1 MINLV
6 YYFHNFLTLHKGEG
20 ICMFDTYEVKPFF
33 DEMLKASGK
42 PKDHYQKFYEMLH
55 SFSVDELKDKH
66 ETAQLSFLRQGI
78 TFTVYHNN
86 VGAERTMP
94 FDFVPIIIPPEDWET
109 IEKGMVQRSEAL
121 NLFLQDVYN
130 EQRIL
135 RDGIIPRNLVEDN
148 PYYYAKQVQGI
159 NIPLNNHIFLA
170 GIDLIRDENGKY
182 LVLEDNLRNPSGISY
197 VYQNRYVMRQIYPE
211 FFANHSV
218 QTLEHQ
224 VTYLHEAIMDHA
236 PVGVENPRA
245 VLLTPGIY
253 NSAYYDHVFLAQQMG
268 LQLVEGRDLIAVND
282 IVYMKTIRGLEK
294 VDIIYRR
301 IDDDFLDPKAFRED
315 STLGV
320 EGLLEAYRKGNVAI
334 LNGIG
339 NGVADDKA
347 MYVYV
352 PDMIRYYLNEE
363 PIIDNVKTYRLDDSN
378 QRDWVL
384 EHLHELVVKNVGA
397 SGGYDMLVGPHATIE
412 EVELFREKIL
422 EAPHQYIA
430 QPTIK
435 LSRAPAYQGEEF
447 YPCHVDLRVF
457 VMRGKE
463 THVFPGGL
471 SRVALKKGSLVVN
484 SSQGGGGKDTWVMKS
499 GGVG

>member
-1 MINLV
+1 
-6 YYFHNFLTLHKGEG
+6 
-20 ICMFDTYEVKPFF
+20 MFQSYEVKPFF
-33 DEMLKASGK
+33 DEMFEESCK
-42 PKDHYQKFYEMLH
+42 PKHHYQKVYDMLH
-55 SFSVDELKDKH
+55 TFTPEELKEKY
-66 ETAQLSFLRQGI
+66 ETAQLAFLRKGI
-78 TFTVYHNN
+78 TFTIYHNN

-109 IEKGMVQRSEAL
+109 IEKGMIQRTDAL
-121 NLFLQDVYN
+121 NHFLDDVYH
-130 EQRIL
+130 EQQIVK
-135 RDGIIPRNLVEDN
+135 DGIIPKELIEWNS
-148 PYYYAKQVQGI
+148 YYYDKQVQGLR
-159 NIPLNNHIFLA
+159 IPLNNHIFLA
-170 GIDLIRDENGKY
+170 GIDLIRNEEGKY
-182 LVLEDNLRNPSGISY
+182 LVLEDNLRNPSGMSY
-197 VYQNRYVMRQIYPE
+197 VYQNRYVMRQVYPE
-211 FFANHSV
+211 FFAKHSV

-224 VTYLHEAIMDHA
+224 MTYLHEAVMDHA
-236 PVGVENPRA
+236 PNGSPNPRA
-245 VLLTPGIY
+245 VLLTPGMY

-268 LQLVEGRDLIAVND
+268 LQLVEGRDLTVMNN

-301 IDDDFLDPKAFRED
+301 IDDDYLDPQAFRKD

-320 EGLLEAYRKGNVAI
+320 PGLLEAYKEGNVAI

-363 PIIDNVKTYRLDDSN
+363 PIIDNVQTYRLEDPI

-384 EHLHELVVKNVGA
+384 ERLSELVVKNVGA
-397 SGGYDMLVGPHATIE
+397 SGGYDMLVGPHATKQEI
-412 EVELFREKIL
+412 ELFRKKII
-422 EAPHQYIA
+422 ESPHQYIA

-435 LSRAPAYQGEEF
+435 LSRSPAYQGEEF

-457 VMRGKE
+457 VIRGKE

-499 GGVG
+499 GGMD

>member
-1 MINLV
+1 
-6 YYFHNFLTLHKGEG
+6 
-20 ICMFDTYEVKPFF
+20 MFSSYKVDPFF

-42 PKDHYQKFYEMLH
+42 PKDHYQKFYDMIQK
-55 SFSVDELKDKH
+55 FSIDELKEKH

-121 NLFLQDVYN
+121 NCFLHDVYHD
-130 EQRIL
+130 QQIIK
-135 RDGIIPRNLVEDN
+135 DGLIPRNLVEDN
-148 PYYYAKQVQGI
+148 PYYYTKQIQGI
-159 NIPLNNHIFLA
+159 KIPLNNHIFLA

-197 VYQNRYVMRQIYPE
+197 VYQNRFVMRQVYPE
-211 FFANHSV
+211 FFAKHSV

-224 VTYLHEAIMDHA
+224 VTFLHEAIMDHA
-236 PVGVENPRA
+236 PIGVDNPRA

-268 LQLVEGRDLIAVND
+268 LPLVEGRDLIVSNN

-301 IDDDFLDPKAFRED
+301 IDDDFLDPQAFRED

-320 EGLLEAYRKGNVAI
+320 NGLLEAYRLGNVAI

-363 PIIDNVKTYRLDDSN
+363 PIIENVMTYRLDN
-378 QRDWVL
+378 PYQREWVL
-384 EHLHELVVKNVGA
+384 ERLHELVIKNVGS
-397 SGGYDMLVGPHATIE
+397 SGGYDMLVGPHATAQEIE
-412 EVELFREKIL
+412 IFREKIL
-422 EAPHQYIA
+422 ENPHQYIA

-435 LSRAPAYQGEEF
+435 LSRAPSYQGEEF

-484 SSQGGGGKDTWVMKS
+484 SSQGGGGKDTWVMKA
-499 GGVG
+499 GGMS